1 MVLGLH
7 FNEKDYNS
15 PTKFT
20 FAKEVMYDRDSVA
33 KSAGFELRPDAE
45 NGTCTMEIDKLATFH
60 DIRNL
65 GHRTRRSMKL
75 KQHSSRKSWRSW
87 EMGGGEA
94 GLEHW

>member
-1 MVLGLH
+1 MGVVLGLH

-45 NGTCTMEIDKLATFH
+45 NGTCTVEIDKLATFH
-60 DIRNL
+60 NHTKTGRE
-65 GHRTRRSMKL
+65 T
-75 KQHSSRKSWRSW
+75 
-87 EMGGGEA
+87 
-94 GLEHW
+94 